1 MINLC
6 CCCVVFIDVY
16 DVVWLFPHQD
26 GFGFFLKK
34 KKKKKDGFGFEKL
47 LIVNHHT
54 QRAFAI
60 KDITT
65 YLPLNSSLIRCLPLL
80 KM

>member
-1 MINLC
+1 MNKLC

-16 DVVWLFPHQD
+16 DVVWLFPHQ
-26 GFGFFLKK
+26 
-34 KKKKKDGFGFEKL
+34 DGFGFEKL

>member
-1 MINLC
+1 MNKLC

-26 GFGFFLKK
+26 EFGFG
-34 KKKKKDGFGFEKL
+34 KL

-54 QRAFAI
+54 QITFAI

-65 YLPLNSSLIRCLPLL
+65 HLQLNSSLIRCLPLL